1 MLGRVGQTFDRP
13 QYREGSS
20 MSGWKEK
27 IRSSI
32 RGISPFALLTS
43 GSLIAGLLILYACQD
58 NPELTAPSTASAA
71 VAHTLTIIGSGTGTG
86 TVTSVP
92 SGINCRI
99 SLGAATGP
107 VCSKSMSGTL
117 ILKAAPVAGHAFAGW
132 TSGDPGCVGTEA
144 CKVDMTKADLKVT
157 AKFNKGPFTIKLSSG
172 TGGSGKVK
180 LQVGTLIKTC
190 TITNGAL

>member
-1 MLGRVGQTFDRP
+1 MLGRVGQTFDRS
-13 QYREGSS
+13 QHREGSG
-20 MSGWKEK
+20 MSGWK

-43 GSLIAGLLILYACQD
+43 LSLIAGLFILYACQD

-71 VAHTLTIIGSGTGTG
+71 VAHTLTILGSGNGTG

-99 SLGAATGP
+99 SLGAASGP
-107 VCSKSMSGTL
+107 VCSKSISGTVT
-117 ILKAAPVAGHAFAGW
+117 LKAVPIPGHAFAGW

-144 CKVDMTKADLKVT
+144 CQLNMNLANRNVT
-157 AKFNKGPFTIKLSSG
+157 AKFNKGPFTIKLSTA
-172 TGGSGKVK
+172 TGSSGKVK
-180 LQVGTLIKTC
+180 LQVGTLI
-190 TITNGAL
+190 